1 MTSAKIR
8 LYSNYATV
16 IATLR
21 DPFEKQNPDQLQVVR
36 VIFPTPWTSYRKLL
50 GVLISS
56 LRCLLLLWLTAVIS
70 LALIFRQPS
79 KNGYKTTKNGLQWS
93 ILSRQLTV
101 VYHKAFFF
109 PEYSFFFIC
118 QLTSATAFPMLST
131 KPETTPDSLA
141 ASSNVWER
149 SLTASFI
156 PWAASEIAGSASTNW
171 RKKERQQLL
180 AVLVPSTPFW
190 RIVPTETC
198 CLKC

>member
-1 MTSAKIR
+1 MTVN
-8 LYSNYATV
+8 SNYATV

-21 DPFEKQNPDQLQVVR
+21 DPYEKQNPNQLQVVR

-50 GVLISS
+50 EVLISS

-109 PEYSFFFIC
+109 FLNIVSFSFVNLPQPLLFRCYQPNQKPHQTRSQLLLMYGKDLWQLLSFPELPRKL
-118 QLTSATAFPMLST
+118 QDQPQQT
-131 KPETTPDSLA
+131 E
-141 ASSNVWER
+141 E
-149 SLTASFI
+149 
-156 PWAASEIAGSASTNW
+156 
-171 RKKERQQLL
+171 RKKDNNY
-180 AVLVPSTPFW
+180 
-190 RIVPTETC
+190 
-198 CLKC
+198 